1 MPTTASIPTVLITGA
16 SSGIGASL
24 ARAYARE
31 GARLV
36 LLARRRALLEQL
48 AEELRG
54 LGAAEVEV
62 HEGDVTREGDVAK
75 PVQAL
80 LARGI
85 GLDIVYANAGFGVAG
100 VLQRLTLADYQRQ
113 LDTNVVGLL
122 RTIYET
128 LPGLRH
134 ARGRLVLIG
143 SVAGHVAAPGA
154 SAYSM
159 SKFAVRGIAESLRG
173 DLRDDGIG
181 VTLVS
186 PGFVDSDIRR
196 TDNRGVLQAG
206 APDPVPAWLRVPTD
220 KAVREI
226 VRGVRR
232 GRPEIVVTGHGK
244 VLVFLSRHFH
254 GLLRAVLMRTY
265 RGRPEPKSRA

>member
-1 MPTTASIPTVLITGA
+1 
-16 SSGIGASL
+16 
-24 ARAYARE
+24 
-31 GARLV
+31 
-36 LLARRRALLEQL
+36 
-48 AEELRG
+48 
-54 LGAAEVEV
+54 
-62 HEGDVTREGDVAK
+62 
-75 PVQAL
+75 
-80 LARGI
+80 
-85 GLDIVYANAGFGVAG
+85 
-100 VLQRLTLADYQRQ
+100 
-113 LDTNVVGLL
+113 
-122 RTIYET
+122 
-128 LPGLRH
+128 
-134 ARGRLVLIG
+134 
-143 SVAGHVAAPGA
+143 VAAPGA

-196 TDNRGVLQAG
+196 TDNRGVVQAG